1 MSISVGIFRHVD
13 RLTEVGHSI
22 CRDRET
28 LAEVTFFAI
37 FVPIALDLEFLEQR
51 NRRVR

>member
-1 MSISVGIFRHVD
+1 MD
-13 RLTEVGHSI
+13 RLTEVGLTRARI